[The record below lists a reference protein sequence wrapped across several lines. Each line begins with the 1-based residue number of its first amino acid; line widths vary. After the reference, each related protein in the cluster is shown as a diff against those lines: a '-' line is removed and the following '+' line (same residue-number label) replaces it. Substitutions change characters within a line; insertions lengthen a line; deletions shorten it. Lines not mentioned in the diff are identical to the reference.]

1 MEDISDTQRILEL
14 QFMQSFTTGNLIID
28 TLIKGF
34 IITLTGALFLNIKTL
49 IRDREYYMDKIS
61 EVFGMKL
68 GRYELKFSGSL
79 KDSQFNFSVKL
90 MSILHHLEKVATT
103 NPSIKILN
111 EFVVE
116 ERNYDE
122 EYEAGKKRKA
132 EHLLPETIEVEKDVF
147 CEVSCN
153 MGNGDKKEK
162 EVHVTIYSK
171 VMKIPQL
178 VDLVR
183 KWEKFY
189 EEHNMFHNGLKYFVF
204 KHPDDHDR
212 YGYPTQYTEFSF
224 ESGKK
229 FSNVFFPEKD
239 ELVEKIQFF
248 SENESWY
255 MENGIPYMFGLL
267 LHGEP
272 GCGKTSTIK
281 AIANMTQRHI
291 VSVPLKNVRNIS
303 DLYQVFYGE
312 KINKVTI
319 PMNKRLYVLEDIDCA
334 GLDDIVKKREQKEP
348 KSLLKKPKSDEESSV
363 SSLEVIT
370 TDQKKCDLKLSDL
383 LEAFD
388 GVLEMNGRMLV
399 MTTNHLENLDPAL
412 IRPGRVDS
420 SLEFKRCNKNAILEF
435 FAHFFKKE
443 NLEQSEKDGIMDG
456 VWTPAEVAQICIRHR
471 TNMEL
476 AMKKIHERKSIP

>member
-1 MEDISDTQRILEL
+1 
-14 QFMQSFTTGNLIID
+14 
-28 TLIKGF
+28 
-34 IITLTGALFLNIKTL
+34 
-49 IRDREYYMDKIS
+49 
-61 EVFGMKL
+61 
-68 GRYELKFSGSL
+68 
-79 KDSQFNFSVKL
+79 
-90 MSILHHLEKVATT
+90 
-103 NPSIKILN
+103 
-111 EFVVE
+111 
-116 ERNYDE
+116 
-122 EYEAGKKRKA
+122 
-132 EHLLPETIEVEKDVF
+132 
-147 CEVSCN
+147 
-153 MGNGDKKEK
+153 MGNGEKKEK
-162 EVHVTIYSK
+162 EVYVTIYSK
-171 VMKIPQL
+171 VMKIPEL

-183 KWEKFY
+183 KWEKLY

-255 MENGIPYMFGLL
+255 MENGVPYMFGLL
-267 LHGEP
+267 LHGEL

-348 KSLLKKPKSDEESSV
+348 KSPLKKPKSDEESSA

-370 TDQKKCDLKLSDL
+370 NDQKKCDLKLSDL

-420 SLEFKRCNKNAILEF
+420 SLEFKRCNKNTILEIL
-435 FAHFFKKE
+435 AHFFKKE
-443 NLEQSEKDGIMDG
+443 YVEQSEKDGIMDG